1 VKIVIGSDHAG
12 FELKEKIKQHLIER
26 GLDVEDVGTEGR
38 ETVDY
43 PVYAHRVGRAVVA
56 GQSERGVVVCGT
68 GIGVC
73 IGANKVAGIRA
84 ALAYSEETAR
94 LASAHNDAN
103 VLCLGGRTMDHE
115 EALRMLDI
123 WLDTPFD
130 GGRHARRV
138 NMLEE
143 DV

>member
-1 VKIVIGSDHAG
+1 MKIVIGSDHAG
-12 FELKEKIKQHLIER
+12 FELKQKVKQHLLGR
-26 GLDVEDVGTEGR
+26 GLDVKDVGTGGTER
-38 ETVDY
+38 VDY
-43 PVYAHRVGRAVVA
+43 PVYAHRVGRAVAA
-56 GQSERGVVVCGT
+56 GSADRGVVVCGT

-103 VLCLGGRTMDHE
+103 VLCLGGRTMDHKK
-115 EALRMLDI
+115 ALRMLDI

-143 DV
+143 DA